1 MEEVA
6 EQLTFDGLV
15 VATENVEPYVF
26 AIPPELN
33 AELDGELEVL
43 ALVVMKREAGV
54 LLSIPAG
61 CLPQSVVELGNGG
74 DADCLFGPS
83 IELDIPG
90 VVMDGGS
97 WVQTGTTVKTLVV
110 DCLPDVADYMRTL
123 HAEEPVLTTFD
134 PDDPL
139 ALPSLDPLVVEAT
152 KWITSHQD
160 GRMSFYSAEEGR
172 VTPKQRRPRST
183 AAKATPTGRKPERGG
198 RVTTAALAANLEAI
212 METIPNLAEQISVMT
227 KRQMAL
233 EEHLSGSLRPATL
246 LAQPLSSTAGLGTA
260 AAPGMASVVKALENK
275 PKTRST
281 APAGLLASPLISKP
295 AEVQEL
301 EDEKVAPMDGN
312 LAQAVLAQSQALT
325 TLVNQIAS
333 SQQDPLLDLTSSSSS
348 ASTRGAI
355 GRAKL
360 QAELALQKGTFF
372 QAVLRSMTQRMS
384 PSTQLDLPPA
394 TLLERGI
401 SGTRYLERFGGYGRM
416 KEWGHLQWQVMSIF
430 DLLMDEN
437 IPAARDATAL
447 LAVTLEQGVMDNGR
461 LDIASL
467 LCLQEEPPSSV
478 FSMRNAGLSLRSKAF
493 APLADQRWVTVALS
507 FMKEMEVIGTKR
519 MEFTSAK
526 SSAPQDAA
534 VPIPKPK
541 PKTKQKGRGRGRGNQ
556 SAEEEE
562 A

>member
-1 MEEVA
+1 MEEIS
-6 EQLTFDGLV
+6 EQVTFDGLV

-26 AIPPELN
+26 AVPPDLN
-33 AELDGELEVL
+33 SELDGELEVL

-61 CLPQSVVELGNGG
+61 CLSQSVIDSGNSG

-83 IELDIPG
+83 TELEIPG
-90 VVMDGGS
+90 VVLDGGS
-97 WVQTGTTVKTLVV
+97 WVQTGTTVRTLVV
-110 DCLPDVADYMRTL
+110 DCLPTVADYMRQL
-123 HAEEPVLTTFD
+123 QEEEPALTTFD

-172 VTPKQRRPRST
+172 STPRTRRPKST
-183 AAKATPTGRKPERGG
+183 AAKATPTGRKQERGG
-198 RVTTAALAANLEAI
+198 RITTAILAANLEAI

-246 LAQPLSSTAGLGTA
+246 LAQPLSSTAGLPSS
-260 AAPGMASVVKALENK
+260 AAPGMASVAKALEKK
-275 PKTRST
+275 PKVRAT
-281 APAGLLASPLISKP
+281 APAGLLASPLLTKP

-301 EDEKVAPMDGN
+301 EDEKIVTSEGN

-325 TLVNQIAS
+325 TLVSQIAS

-384 PSTQLDLPPA
+384 PSTQLDLPPS

-416 KEWGHLQWQVMSIF
+416 KEWGHLQWQVMTIF

-437 IPAARDATAL
+437 LPAARDATAL

-507 FMKEMEVIGTKR
+507 FMKEMEVIGSKR
-519 MEFTSAK
+519 LEFTSAK
-526 SSAPQDAA
+526 TPVPPDVAAP
-534 VPIPKPK
+534 VPKVKPK
-541 PKTKQKGRGRGRGNQ
+541 AKQKGRGKGRGGQ
-556 SAEEEE
+556 STEEEE

>member
-26 AIPPELN
+26 AIPPDLN

-43 ALVVMKREAGV
+43 ALVVMKREVGV

-61 CLPQSVVELGNGG
+61 CLPQSVVETGNGG
-74 DADCLFGPS
+74 DADCMFGPS

-97 WVQTGTTVKTLVV
+97 WVPTGTTVKTLVV

-123 HAEEPVLTTFD
+123 HAEEPALTTFD

-172 VTPKQRRPRST
+172 VAPKQRRPRST
-183 AAKATPTGRKPERGG
+183 AAKATEEGSLQQLWQQTWRRSWRLSPTLR
-198 RVTTAALAANLEAI
+198 
-212 METIPNLAEQISVMT
+212 QISVMT

-246 LAQPLSSTAGLGTA
+246 LAQPLSSTAGLGTS

-301 EDEKVAPMDGN
+301 EDEKKTPMDGN

-325 TLVNQIAS
+325 TLVSQIAS

-372 QAVLRSMTQRMS
+372 QAVLRSMTQRIL

-461 LDIASL
+461 LDTASL

-478 FSMRNAGLSLRSKAF
+478 FQHEECGDVAPQQGFRSTRRSAVG
-493 APLADQRWVTVALS
+493 DG
-507 FMKEMEVIGTKR
+507 GTKFHEGDGGHR
-519 MEFTSAK
+519 NKAIG
-526 SSAPQDAA
+526 
-534 VPIPKPK
+534 VH
-541 PKTKQKGRGRGRGNQ
+541 
-556 SAEEEE
+556 
-562 A
+562 